1 MTIDRFFSIGQLA
14 CCLLAHACLPAEDW
28 PLVGLPA
35 ANLDL
40 VRFPLA
46 ALVAV
51 TLIDDVFE
59 VEDFDLA
66 ATLPL
71 LAPSNLVDLVLLLV

>member
-1 MTIDRFFSIGQLA
+1 MTGFFPLA
-14 CCLLAHACLPAEDW
+14 SLPVACLPNACLPAEDW